1 MTADLKGWH
10 LLSPGAFNNMDNTI
24 PNEAF
29 QAIMDAFLQ
38 LPDEMKAQVVGQ
50 TKTQKPPAP
59 PAGQDRAEFNGE
71 LSHMAQ
77 MIIMHLWGYTRLAH
91 IYGCDCESVP
101 RIHELVGGDMAD
113 ECHDLMQSV
122 AEMVATLPRKI
133 HCHRSMVFHR
143 SQVDVFIACHVDV
156 LPRLCTA
163 DVLNSLLY
171 MGPLGEFLAQE
182 LFQASV
188 GQLMAADT
196 DTVPNTA
203 RKKAL
208 NLIGDRIKE
217 AFIPAGLL
225 KVCEEKEQPRISNPL
240 RARNKACTTY
250 AVPVLSN
257 QGKLP
262 F

>member
-1 MTADLKGWH
+1 MGKAAEEVRNQSLAKDDNGWH
-10 LLSPGAFNNMDNTI
+10 PGAFNQYDSSI
-24 PNEAF
+24 PNPAF
-29 QAIMDAFLQ
+29 QATVDALLQ
-38 LPDEMKAQVVGQ
+38 QIDDLKAQIGGN
-50 TKTQKPPAP
+50 TETPKPPAP

-77 MIIMHLWGYTRLAH
+77 MVIMHLWGHMRLAEV
-91 IYGCDCESVP
+91 YGCDCESVP

-113 ECHDLMQSV
+113 ECHNLMQSV
-122 AEMVATLPRKI
+122 AEMVFTLPKKI
-133 HCHRSMVFHR
+133 HCHRSLAWNR
-143 SQVDVFIACHVDV
+143 SQVDVFIACHVDM
-156 LPRLCTA
+156 LPNLCTA

-208 NLIGDRIKE
+208 NLIGD
-217 AFIPAGLL
+217 
-225 KVCEEKEQPRISNPL
+225 
-240 RARNKACTTY
+240 
-250 AVPVLSN
+250 
-257 QGKLP
+257 
-262 F
+262 